1 MAYSPKRI
9 GEILPELMAR
19 RGYARVQSAAKY
31 EAAWRQA
38 AGTLIAQYSR
48 VGGLRR
54 GRLEVIVANS
64 TLVQE
69 LGFQKS
75 EILRTLGTLLPEEGI
90 EDLHFRVGTI
100 S

>member
-19 RGYARVQSAAKY
+19 RGYARVQSAVNY

-38 AGTLIAQYSR
+38 AGKLIAKYSR

-69 LGFQKS
+69 LVFQKS
-75 EILRTLGTLLPEEGI
+75 EILKTLGTLLPEEGI
-90 EDLHFRVGTI
+90 KDLHFRVGALQ
-100 S
+100 